1 MKIKKV
7 AAVLCAAVLATAS
20 LAGCTTDPGTSIS
33 DSDTF
38 VYLSSWTREG
48 IGSHL
53 NSGANIGPLNYFTVE
68 GLARYVRISNEVVY
82 QLAESFEHFDENEDG
97 EIITRVHL
105 KDDAKWHDGSDFVAD
120 DVRGYYILNHGTVT
134 EYIYD
139 IVAVDD
145 KTVDFYWRPELEPS
159 DQIKDLMLSQD
170 KAGAVPYSIFKEQV
184 DKGWEILQG
193 CPDVD
198 ANVLAPF
205 GKRISG
211 ENMSAYT
218 SNYQDYRNVTTDWFL
233 GTGPYKLDRIS
244 STQMILTRVE
254 DYYDVEKVGFKHIK
268 AINGVNDLNTIYA
281 QLEAGSIDYQDG
293 TPARDVL
300 ERIITRNEN
309 MAHYKIY
316 DPGSIGLLFNLDN
329 EIWTPG
335 VREAFQYIFDREQIK
350 NIANYYA
357 ITSYYPMMSMAPSE
371 TEQYM
376 SEEGLAYLEENFTF
390 SYNQQRATELLE
402 QEGWVK
408 NGDQWYR
415 DGQPVTLLLA
425 YDGSNS
431 YFRTSAEVAASQLN
445 AFGIPTTLN
454 RYGEWGTFYTNAI
467 EQGTDIDIV
476 ISWTDLNMTMP
487 YGSFS
492 YAYDGPVTDLCH
504 VPRYKDGDEGY
515 ALYGGRPAL
524 ELTGLDGQT
533 FEAAG
538 VFPGIYSI
546 SDPEELATTTDNLV
560 IGMARNLY
568 GVQFFQNVTG
578 AFWNIG
584 KVAGLPHEEEVLAQ
598 RNYTYIPSEGEDFD
612 AWAKINVLYSY
623 GTVLTDGTLYPR
635 NPGEATAE

>member
-1 MKIKKV
+1 MKPMIKIS
-7 AAVLCAAVLATAS
+7 AVNRRE
-20 LAGCTTDPGTSIS
+20 TS
-33 DSDTF
+33 F
-38 VYLSSWTREG
+38 
-48 IGSHL
+48 
-53 NSGANIGPLNYFTVE
+53 
-68 GLARYVRISNEVVY
+68 
-82 QLAESFEHFDENEDG
+82 
-97 EIITRVHL
+97 
-105 KDDAKWHDGSDFVAD
+105 
-120 DVRGYYILNHGTVT
+120 
-134 EYIYD
+134 
-139 IVAVDD
+139 
-145 KTVDFYWRPELEPS
+145 
-159 DQIKDLMLSQD
+159 
-170 KAGAVPYSIFKEQV
+170 
-184 DKGWEILQG
+184 
-193 CPDVD
+193 
-198 ANVLAPF
+198 
-205 GKRISG
+205 
-211 ENMSAYT
+211 
-218 SNYQDYRNVTTDWFL
+218 FL
-233 GTGPYKLDRIS
+233 PPR
-244 STQMILTRVE
+244 
-254 DYYDVEKVGFKHIK
+254 
-268 AINGVNDLNTIYA
+268 
-281 QLEAGSIDYQDG
+281 
-293 TPARDVL
+293 
-300 ERIITRNEN
+300 ERI
-309 MAHYKIY
+309 
-316 DPGSIGLLFNLDN
+316 
-329 EIWTPG
+329 TPISLI
-335 VREAFQYIFDREQIK
+335 RSIFDREQIK

-584 KVAGLPHEEEVLAQ
+584 KVAGLPHEEAVLAQ

>member
-1 MKIKKV
+1 MKKFF
-7 AAVLCAAVLATAS
+7 AAFVSLILCGMMLAFAACAANPTPSADNEQTVGDEES
-20 LAGCTTDPGTSIS
+20 GDRPEVPVDH
-33 DSDTF
+33 DSDI
-38 VYLSSWTREG
+38 L
-48 IGSHL
+48 
-53 NSGANIGPLNYFTVE
+53 
-68 GLARYVRISNEVVY
+68 VVY
-82 QLAESFEHFDENEDG
+82 FSATGNTERIANVIAEATGGNIFELVPVDPYTSADLRWTDENS
-97 EIITRVHL
+97 RV
-105 KDDAKWHDGSDFVAD
+105 VQ
-120 DVRGYYILNHGTVT
+120 
-134 EYIYD
+134 EYEN
-139 IVAVDD
+139 
-145 KTVDFYWRPELEPS
+145 PEL
-159 DQIKDLMLSQD
+159 
-170 KAGAVPYSIFKEQV
+170 
-184 DKGWEILQG
+184 
-193 CPDVD
+193 
-198 ANVLAPF
+198 
-205 GKRISG
+205 R
-211 ENMSAYT
+211 
-218 SNYQDYRNVTTDWFL
+218 
-233 GTGPYKLDRIS
+233 
-244 STQMILTRVE
+244 
-254 DYYDVEKVGFKHIK
+254 
-268 AINGVNDLNTIYA
+268 
-281 QLEAGSIDYQDG
+281 
-293 TPARDVL
+293 
-300 ERIITRNEN
+300 
-309 MAHYKIY
+309 
-316 DPGSIGLLFNLDN
+316 NLDN

-445 AFGIPTTLN
+445 AFGIPTTFN

-504 VPRYKDGDEGY
+504 VPRYQDGDEGY

-635 NPGEATAE
+635 NPEEATAE

>member
-7 AAVLCAAVLATAS
+7 AAVLCAAVLAS

-53 NSGANIGPLNYFTVE
+53 NSGANIGRLNYFTVE

-560 IGMARNLY
+560 IGMARNFY

>member
-7 AAVLCAAVLATAS
+7 AAVLCAAVLATAP
-20 LAGCTTDPGTSIS
+20 LAGCSTDPGTSIS

-105 KDDAKWHDGSDFVAD
+105 KEDAKWHDGSDFVAD

-134 EYIYD
+134 EYIYN

-254 DYYDVEKVGFKHIK
+254 DYYDIENIGFRHIK

-329 EIWTPG
+329 EMWTPG

-357 ITSYYPMMSMAPSE
+357 ITSYYPMMSMAPNE

-376 SEEGLAYLEENFTF
+376 SEEGLAYLKENFTF
-390 SYNQQRATELLE
+390 SHDQQKAEELLK

-415 DGQPVTLLLA
+415 NGQPVTLLLA

-476 ISWTDLNMTMP
+476 VAWTDLNMTMP

-524 ELTGLDGQT
+524 QLTGLDGET

-546 SDPEELATTTDNLV
+546 SDPEELAATTDNLV

-584 KVAGLPHEEEVLAQ
+584 KVAGLPHEEEVLQQ

-635 NPGEATAE
+635 NSEEATAE

>member
-1 MKIKKV
+1 MKGKKL
-7 AAVLCAAVLATAS
+7 AATLCAAAMAAS
-20 LAGCTTDPGTSIS
+20 FAGCAPGTGTDIS

-48 IGSHL
+48 VGSHL

-82 QLAESFEHFDENEDG
+82 QLAESFEHLDENADG
-97 EIITRVHL
+97 EIVTRVHL
-105 KDDAKWHDGSDFVAD
+105 KEDAKWHDGHDFVAD

-139 IVAVDD
+139 IVAADD
-145 KTVDFYWRPELEPS
+145 KTVEFYWRPELEPS
-159 DQIKDLMLSQD
+159 DEIKDLMLSQD
-170 KAGAVPYSIFKEQV
+170 KAGAVPYHVFKTQV
-184 DKGWEILQG
+184 DKCREILQN
-193 CPDVD
+193 CPAVD

-218 SNYQDYRNVTTDWFL
+218 SNYQDYRNVTTDWFI
-233 GTGPYKLDRIS
+233 GTGPYKMEKMS

-254 DYYDVEKVGFKHIK
+254 DYYDVEKIGFKNIK

-281 QLEAGSIDYQDG
+281 QLEAGTIDYQDG

-300 ERIITRNEN
+300 ERIIARNEN

-316 DPGSIGLLFNLDN
+316 DPGSIGLLFNLDK

-335 VREAFQYIFDREQIK
+335 VREAFQYIFDRDQIK

-357 ITSYYPMMSMAPSE
+357 ITSWYPMMTMAPSE

-376 SEEGLAYLEENFTF
+376 SEEGLAYLAEHFTYRYDT
-390 SYNQQRATELLE
+390 SKAEELLKA
-402 QEGWVK
+402 EGWTK
-408 NGDQWYR
+408 EGGQWYR
-415 DGQPVTLLLA
+415 NGEPVTLLLA

-454 RYGEWGTFYTNAI
+454 RYGEWGTFYSNAI
-467 EQGTDIDIV
+467 EQGTSIDLV
-476 ISWTDLNMTMP
+476 ACWTDLNMTMP

-492 YAYDGPVTDLCH
+492 YAYDGPITDLCH
-504 VPRYKDGDEGY
+504 VPRYVDGEEGY
-515 ALYGGRPAL
+515 ALYGARPSL
-524 ELTGLDGQT
+524 QLTGMDGGT
-533 FEAAG
+533 FEAAA

-546 SDPEELATTTDNLV
+546 SDPEELAATTDDLV
-560 IGMARNLY
+560 VGMARNLY

-584 KVAGLPHEEEVLAQ
+584 KVAGLPHEEEVRAQ

-612 AWAKINVLYSY
+612 AWAKINVLYSF

-635 NPGEATAE
+635 ASEETA

>member
-82 QLAESFEHFDENEDG
+82 QLAESFKHFDENEDG

-145 KTVDFYWRPELEPS
+145 KAVDFYWRPELEPS
-159 DQIKDLMLSQD
+159 DQIKNLMLSQD

-578 AFWNIG
+578 AFWTIG

>member
-1 MKIKKV
+1 MKPMIKV
-7 AAVLCAAVLATAS
+7 SAVNRRE
-20 LAGCTTDPGTSIS
+20 TS
-33 DSDTF
+33 F
-38 VYLSSWTREG
+38 
-48 IGSHL
+48 
-53 NSGANIGPLNYFTVE
+53 
-68 GLARYVRISNEVVY
+68 
-82 QLAESFEHFDENEDG
+82 
-97 EIITRVHL
+97 
-105 KDDAKWHDGSDFVAD
+105 
-120 DVRGYYILNHGTVT
+120 
-134 EYIYD
+134 
-139 IVAVDD
+139 
-145 KTVDFYWRPELEPS
+145 
-159 DQIKDLMLSQD
+159 
-170 KAGAVPYSIFKEQV
+170 
-184 DKGWEILQG
+184 
-193 CPDVD
+193 
-198 ANVLAPF
+198 
-205 GKRISG
+205 
-211 ENMSAYT
+211 
-218 SNYQDYRNVTTDWFL
+218 FL
-233 GTGPYKLDRIS
+233 PPR
-244 STQMILTRVE
+244 
-254 DYYDVEKVGFKHIK
+254 
-268 AINGVNDLNTIYA
+268 
-281 QLEAGSIDYQDG
+281 
-293 TPARDVL
+293 
-300 ERIITRNEN
+300 ERI
-309 MAHYKIY
+309 
-316 DPGSIGLLFNLDN
+316 
-329 EIWTPG
+329 TPISLI
-335 VREAFQYIFDREQIK
+335 RSIFDREQIK

-504 VPRYKDGDEGY
+504 VPRYQDGDEGY

-538 VFPGIYSI
+538 VFLGIYSI